1 MKNDVYTDQIMKDH
15 LSTTWANGFYAK
27 IREIFAGWEID
38 SKFSNCTLKV
48 LKDGITVSLQM
59 FHTVHKDLYE
69 CDILISEVVT
79 LHPNQLN
86 LWPEFYGIYYQDFRY
101 INHIPTRKLNC
112 FINRS
117 CPFRQ
122 SWFYQL
128 VREDILDNTHSSF
141 WSQNFDYSNLSP
153 IELFD
158 YFFEQ
163 NKIFEAEHN
172 IIRSQIPFK
181 NFDCTL
187 EEAIIDSEKS
197 IVIETFFEET
207 DMICF
212 TEKTMRVLQL
222 PRPWLLFGNP
232 GSVAK
237 LREWGFDVFDDW
249 VDHSYDTELDPVRRQ
264 RLILDQ
270 IHNTIPYTQSLLD
283 EFDQR
288 AKSNR
293 NIFKQYQE
301 KFINKKENTI
311 LESLKDELCRRIT
324 RSRS

>member
-1 MKNDVYTDQIMKDH
+1 MKNDVYTDQIMNDH
-15 LSTTWANGFYAK
+15 LSRSWANGFNAK
-27 IREIFAGWEID
+27 IKEILAGWEIVQPE
-38 SKFSNCTLKV
+38 NVNHYLMAV
-48 LKDGITVSLQM
+48 KDGMTVFLNM
-59 FHTVHKDLYE
+59 FHIPVNPHKY
-69 CDILISEVVT
+69 DILISEVVT
-79 LHPNQLN
+79 SHPNQLK

-101 INHIPTRKLNC
+101 INRIPTKKLNC
-112 FINRS
+112 FIHRS

-128 VREDILDNTHSSF
+128 VREDILDNTYSSF
-141 WSQNFDYSNLSP
+141 WSQNVTYDNLSP
-153 IELFD
+153 NELFD
-158 YFFEQ
+158 HYFEQ

-172 IIRSQIPFK
+172 TIRSQIPFK

-197 IVIETFFEET
+197 LVIETYFEDP
-207 DMICF
+207 DMVCF

-249 VDHSYDTELDPVRRQ
+249 IDHSYDTELDPVRRQ

-270 IHNTIPYTQSLLD
+270 IHNTIPYTQSLLND
-283 EFDQR
+283 FDQR
-288 AKSNR
+288 AKNNR

-311 LESLKDELCRRIT
+311 LENLKDELCRRTT
-324 RSRS
+324 RS